1 MQQQQQQQGA
11 TYSLDVVF
19 SLSFCAPAKLIIQ
32 NNKAGASKSGNT
44 SRTDD
49 AACTR
54 EFHNFGASF
63 VLDSRAAGART
74 KGE

>member
-1 MQQQQQQQGA
+1 MLQQQQGA
-11 TYSLDVVF
+11 TYSLNVVF

-32 NNKAGASKSGNT
+32 NNKAGASGNT

-63 VLDSRAAGART
+63 VLDSRVAGART